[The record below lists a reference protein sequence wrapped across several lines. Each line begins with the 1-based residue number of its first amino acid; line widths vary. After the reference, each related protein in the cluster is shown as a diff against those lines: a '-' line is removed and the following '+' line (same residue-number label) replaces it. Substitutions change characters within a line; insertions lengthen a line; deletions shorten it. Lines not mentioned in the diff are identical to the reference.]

1 MATLEIPD
9 EVYEALAERA
19 RMNQRSVDEQARAE
33 LAGDVDEDRRR
44 RRRMIVDNIR
54 KSPSFLSDDAPTPEN
69 VIREIRDH
77 DGRS

>member
-19 RMNQRSVDEQARAE
+19 RANERSVEEQL
-33 LAGDVDEDRRR
+33 LADLDIVEENRRR
-44 RRRMIVDNIR
+44 RRLIVENIR
-54 KSPSFLSDDAPTPEN
+54 KSPSFLSADAPTPEN